1 MPIFRNC
8 KCSVMLLLLMLRFLL
23 SMYCSENIEMVRT
36 YKRKETSHRQEW
48 DENAM
53 SLAIEEVR
61 SGRMGYRVASHTYD
75 VPKTTLERRVKNQNK
90 LAIGSVKVMGNN
102 LKVFSDEMENELE
115 QYILRMEEIFFG
127 LSLLDLRRLAYDL
140 AERNAIRHPFNP
152 AKKLAGE
159 DWAKNFLR
167 RHPNLSV
174 RTPEATSSARA
185 RSFNRVNVTK
195 FFDLLK
201 GIQDEKHFD
210 PTRIFNVDETG
221 LTTVQG
227 KPSRVVALRGKKQV
241 GALTSAERGQLCTA
255 EICMSAAGQYIPP
268 LIIFPRKRMKME
280 LMNGAPPGSI
290 FECDPSGWMQ
300 KTIFVTWF
308 QHFLKHS
315 NSSLANPSLLIMDGH
330 ATLTKNLEVIEFN
343 GVTLLVLPPHCSHRF
358 VILYYLYY
366 TKNYNIQ

>member
-1 MPIFRNC
+1 
-8 KCSVMLLLLMLRFLL
+8 MLLLLMLRFLL

-75 VPKTTLERRVKNQNK
+75 VPKATLERRVKNQNK

-159 DWAKNFLR
+159 DWAKK
-167 RHPNLSV
+167 LS
-174 RTPEATSSARA
+174 S
-185 RSFNRVNVTK
+185 
-195 FFDLLK
+195 
-201 GIQDEKHFD
+201 
-210 PTRIFNVDETG
+210 
-221 LTTVQG
+221 
-227 KPSRVVALRGKKQV
+227 
-241 GALTSAERGQLCTA
+241 
-255 EICMSAAGQYIPP
+255 
-268 LIIFPRKRMKME
+268 
-280 LMNGAPPGSI
+280 
-290 FECDPSGWMQ
+290 
-300 KTIFVTWF
+300 
-308 QHFLKHS
+308 
-315 NSSLANPSLLIMDGH
+315 
-330 ATLTKNLEVIEFN
+330 
-343 GVTLLVLPPHCSHRF
+343 
-358 VILYYLYY
+358 
-366 TKNYNIQ
+366 